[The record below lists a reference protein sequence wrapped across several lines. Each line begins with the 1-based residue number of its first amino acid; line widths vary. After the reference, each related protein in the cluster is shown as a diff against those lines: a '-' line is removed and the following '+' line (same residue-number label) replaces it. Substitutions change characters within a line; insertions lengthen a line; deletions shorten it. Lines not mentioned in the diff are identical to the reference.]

1 MDDDSA
7 AFTKEWESVS
17 TPSREV
23 TILAASI
30 LIVTA
35 IPSAGPFSCLDEK
48 KLQRTFKLYLVSN
61 SNKRFLNLE
70 LLADLAG
77 MISAS
82 HWSRKISRVFR
93 KISFDFFE

>member
-1 MDDDSA
+1 MSVLVTCIFFTMDDDSA

-35 IPSAGPFSCLDEK
+35 IPSAGPFPCLDEK

-61 SNKRFLNLE
+61 SNKTIFEFRAASRPYRDDFGVTLE
-70 LLADLAG
+70 
-77 MISAS
+77 
-82 HWSRKISRVFR
+82 
-93 KISFDFFE
+93 